1 MKHLILPAF
10 ALAWLFGCQTPEAP
24 MGVEEMSA
32 GPSLLRVHDNIFL
45 PPPPDAQVNSC
56 PPAELVQII
65 KGSFHVNSVTEIAPD
80 GTETVKVHFN
90 AQGFEGIGLTSGDR
104 YRIMDN
110 DKVEVVIT
118 ETSFDLVSHDRF
130 RLIREGSLDNLWLR
144 IHVQITDDGDPVFT
158 KFDIECRG

>member
-1 MKHLILPAF
+1 MKRFILPAF
-10 ALAWLFGCQTPEAP
+10 ALAWLFGCETPAAAP
-24 MGVEEMSA
+24 EPESDSNR
-32 GPSLLRVHDNIFL
+32 PSFLRVHDNFFL
-45 PPPPDAQVNSC
+45 PPPPEPQVNSC

-65 KGSFHVNSVTEIAPD
+65 DGRFHVNSVMETSPD
-80 GTETVKVHFN
+80 GTQTFKVHFN
-90 AQGFEGIGLTSGDR
+90 AQGFEGVGLTSGDR

-144 IHVQITDDGDPVFT
+144 VHVQITDDGEPVFT
-158 KFDIECRG
+158 RFDIECRG